1 MRSRLDDI
9 AGEVGLVM
17 KQRDTLINSRKALG
31 AAEFARERGR
41 FDEMH
46 RALFKAHWELTG
58 KLEDVD
64 DLADEVGLV
73 MKQRDVLINSRKAL
87 GAAEFARE
95 RGKFDEMHRALFK
108 AHWELSGKLEDVD
121 DLVRIG
127 TEAGLDPVELRAA
140 IEEGRYEQVLDE
152 NRRLAESVGINAI
165 PAHIFGRRYLVLG
178 AQPYDAFTQ
187 VLDRLRQEP
196 APSEP

>member
-9 AGEVGLVM
+9 
-17 KQRDTLINSRKALG
+17 
-31 AAEFARERGR
+31 
-41 FDEMH
+41 
-46 RALFKAHWELTG
+46 
-58 KLEDVD
+58 
-64 DLADEVGLV
+64 ADEVGLV
-73 MKQRDVLINSRKAL
+73 MKQREVLINSRKAL

-108 AHWELSGKLEDVD
+108 AHWELTGKLEDVD

-127 TEAGLDPVELRAA
+127 VEVGLDAVELRAA
-140 IEEGRYEQVLDE
+140 IEEGRYEEVLDE

-178 AQPYDAFTQ
+178 AQPYEAFTE
-187 VLDRLRQEP
+187 VIDRLRQEHT
-196 APSEP
+196 PSEP

>member
-1 MRSRLDDI
+1 MPREAYFGRARSEQMRSRLDD
-9 AGEVGLVM
+9 V
-17 KQRDTLINSRKALG
+17 
-31 AAEFARERGR
+31 
-41 FDEMH
+41 
-46 RALFKAHWELTG
+46 
-58 KLEDVD
+58 
-64 DLADEVGLV
+64 ADEVGLV

-95 RGKFDEMHRALFK
+95 HGKFEEMHRALFK
-108 AHWELSGKLEDVD
+108 AHWELTGKLEDVD

-127 TEAGLDPVELRAA
+127 TEVGLDPIELRKA
-140 IEEGRYEQVLDE
+140 IEEGHYEQVLDD

-187 VLDRLRQEP
+187 VLDKLRQES
-196 APSEP
+196 ATSGT